1 MPTWKEGDRVR
12 VVIREVSEE
21 DRKKNRYFSHMAG
34 LIGSVQQVYSES
46 EIAVRIEPESL
57 SSVSGDVHT
66 AATLRMRKKFLDPLS
81 EEQKKILTKDEL
93 EFDAHYVLLVQSQDL
108 EAA

>member
-1 MPTWKEGDRVR
+1 MSNWKEGDRVR

-34 LIGSVQQVYSES
+34 LIGSVQQVYSEN

-57 SSVSGDVHT
+57 SSVSADVHT
-66 AATLRMRKKFLDPLS
+66 NATLRMRKKFLDPLS
-81 EEQKKILTKDEL
+81 EEQKKILTKEEL
-93 EFDAHYVLLVQSQDL
+93 EFDAHYVLLVHGQDL